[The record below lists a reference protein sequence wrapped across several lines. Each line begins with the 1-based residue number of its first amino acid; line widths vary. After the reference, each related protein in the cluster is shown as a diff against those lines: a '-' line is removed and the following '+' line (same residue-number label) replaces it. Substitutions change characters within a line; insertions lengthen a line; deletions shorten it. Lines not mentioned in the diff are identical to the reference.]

1 LVPALRGRL
10 PAAIAFVK
18 VICESADRDGDVVM
32 LRRLNAAVSRRE
44 KRGATVVEM
53 AVVLPV
59 FGVFMAGLMETGHA
73 FMVMQVLNSAA
84 KQAARI
90 GVVEGKT
97 TADVTAKADA
107 VFSAAFD
114 PVEATVYVKDG
125 SSFDVEGFNPA
136 GLNYASLP
144 NIEIADA
151 ESRQLFIVRIEV
163 PYDDVSLLPPFWVKN
178 VTLSGMAVMR
188 HE

>member
-1 LVPALRGRL
+1 MMRRMSFAGR
-10 PAAIAFVK
+10 P
-18 VICESADRDGDVVM
+18 
-32 LRRLNAAVSRRE
+32 RE

-59 FGVFMAGLMETGHA
+59 FGIFMAGLMEAGHA
-73 FMVMQVLNSAA
+73 YMVMQVLNSAA

-90 GVVEGKT
+90 GVVDGKT

-107 VFSAAFD
+107 VFSAAFN
-114 PVEATVYVKDG
+114 PVGATVYVKDG
-125 SSFDVEGFNPA
+125 SSFDVSGFDPT
-136 GLNYASLP
+136 GLDYTGLP
-144 NIEIADA
+144 DIEVSEA

-163 PYDDVSLLPPFWVKN
+163 PYNDVAILPPFWVQGI
-178 VTLSGMAVMR
+178 TLSGMAVMR